1 MRNECMGLINLTK
14 KGNPNISKLNYGRP
28 IASTPIGGRYRVID
42 FALSNMVNS
51 GITNIGIFAKEKY
64 RSLTDHIDSGK
75 DWDLSRKKGGLS
87 IFSPENTES
96 QNIYPYRKGDI
107 YNILCN
113 IDYIKKSE
121 EEYILVSPSYMVCN
135 MDYTEALKY
144 HKKSNNYITMIYKN
158 IDNANNDFKG
168 NLTLNLDEDSKV
180 INMGS
185 NIGAFNN
192 ANIYMEMYIM
202 KRTDF
207 IDAIYNLI
215 NTGDYQYLED
225 FLIEVVKY
233 KQVGAYKYDGYL
245 KCIKSIQSYFEISK
259 ELLDINIARELLYS
273 ERKILTKEKNES
285 PTIYTEDANVE
296 NSFIASGC
304 VIEGNVKN
312 SIIFRKVHIKKGTN
326 IENCII
332 MQNSFIGEEC
342 NLENVIFDKNI
353 NLAKGKELRG
363 DENYPIVVE
372 KNISI

>member
-207 IDAIYNLI
+207 IDAIYNLT

-225 FLIEVVKY
+225 FLIEAIKY

-285 PTIYTEDANVE
+285 PTI
-296 NSFIASGC
+296 
-304 VIEGNVKN
+304 
-312 SIIFRKVHIKKGTN
+312 
-326 IENCII
+326 
-332 MQNSFIGEEC
+332 
-342 NLENVIFDKNI
+342 
-353 NLAKGKELRG
+353 
-363 DENYPIVVE
+363 
-372 KNISI
+372 

>member
-113 IDYIKKSE
+113 IDYIKKSD

-158 IDNANNDFKG
+158 VDNANNDFKG

-207 IDAIYNLI
+207 IDAIYNLT

-225 FLIEVVKY
+225 FLIEAVKY

>member
-158 IDNANNDFKG
+158 VDNANNDFKG

-207 IDAIYNLI
+207 IDAIYNLT

-225 FLIEVVKY
+225 FLIEAVKY

>member
-51 GITNIGIFAKEKY
+51 GITNVGIFAKEKY
-64 RSLTDHIDSGK
+64 RSLTDHIESGK

-207 IDAIYNLI
+207 IEAIYNLT

-225 FLIEVVKY
+225 FLIEAVKY
-233 KQVGAYKYDGYL
+233 KQVGVYKYDGYL

-259 ELLDINIARELLYS
+259 ELLDINVARELLYS

>member
-207 IDAIYNLI
+207 IDAIYNLT

>member
-121 EEYILVSPSYMVCN
+121 EKYILVSPSYMVCN

-158 IDNANNDFKG
+158 VDNANNDFKG

-207 IDAIYNLI
+207 IDAIYNLT

-225 FLIEVVKY
+225 FLIEAVKY